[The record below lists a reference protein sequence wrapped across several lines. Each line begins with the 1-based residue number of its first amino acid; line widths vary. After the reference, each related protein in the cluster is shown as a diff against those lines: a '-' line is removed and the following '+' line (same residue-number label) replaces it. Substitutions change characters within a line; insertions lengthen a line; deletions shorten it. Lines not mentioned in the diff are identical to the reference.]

1 VSSRQLLAGGGFSAG
16 GATGAKAGGRHR
28 LGTVISTR
36 LRLPVAAAVAAAL
49 LSATLF
55 GRWGLLSAPL
65 VGVAAG
71 VATRILNR
79 RRTAETS
86 DPKAIALLLDL
97 VASALEAGLPPDA
110 ALSSVTESIACSA
123 GSKRGQELSAAAR
136 PLQQLGRLLKLGAD
150 PVEAWSELEN
160 VSGYQGVAAA
170 GRRCARSG
178 ARLAGSLRSA
188 ASDLRAQRHSDGV
201 SRAERVGVWS
211 LLPLGLCFLPA
222 FVCIGIAPVI
232 IGVAGTVLSTRAP

>member
-1 VSSRQLLAGGGFSAG
+1 MQAGRAFSAG
-16 GATGAKAGGRHR
+16 CASGATVAGRHR
-28 LGTVISTR
+28 FGTVITTR
-36 LRLPVAAAVAAAL
+36 LRLPVSAGVAAAV

-65 VGVAAG
+65 VGLGAG
-71 VATRILNR
+71 VAIRTLNGR
-79 RRTAETS
+79 RSAERC
-86 DPKAIALLLDL
+86 DPQAIALLLDL

-123 GSKRGQELSAAAR
+123 ASKRGQELAAAAR
-136 PLQQLGRLLKLGAD
+136 PLQQLGRLLRLGAD

-160 VSGYQGVAAA
+160 VTGYQGVAAA

-178 ARLAGSLRSA
+178 ARLAGALRSA
-188 ASDLRAQRHSDGV
+188 ASELRAQRHSEGV